1 MIRKRTAAA
10 LAIGVIL
17 VALGAACAPTQVA
30 INARLPANFPE
41 AAELRRISVAP
52 FEGNGGADFTGA
64 MRAEIVAATFD
75 GQRHFTLVDGLSS
88 PSASAARQ
96 ANAQGIL
103 TGSVFIDRSRNN
115 FREGRRECSARN
127 NDHECVRWH
136 EYEVNCTAE
145 TVSALVSP
153 NLLRASDGAS
163 VYASQKRGERTSRW
177 CTDRQR
183 NTTDEAMIAAILANI
198 ATEVRRDIAPYNSVL
213 NATVSETSD
222 GLPRALAAQFDLAV
236 DAAKASNVTAA
247 CETWRSVD
255 AAQPNHTWTV
265 YNLGICAEAQ
275 GDYVN
280 AQALYQRA
288 SQLGGAS
295 NRQVVAS
302 IQRVGRLMGAEQ
314 QLAAEETARRLESE
328 AQARRAEEAAQRLR
342 ATQNARRSDLVSR
355 HGVAVADAI
364 LAGQVSAGM
373 TPQQVLE
380 ARGQP
385 SRREDLTPTE
395 QIWHYGSERVM
406 FSNGRVTFVRR

>member
-1 MIRKRTAAA
+1 LTQKRTAAA
-10 LAIGVIL
+10 LAIGL
-17 VALGAACAPTQVA
+17 VSALIAVACTPTQVA

-41 AAELRRISVAP
+41 AAELRRIAVAP

-75 GQRHFTLVDGLSS
+75 GQRHFTLIEGPAST
-88 PSASAARQ
+88 SAAAARQ
-96 ANAQGIL
+96 ANAQGLL

-127 NDHECVRWH
+127 NDNQCVRWH

-213 NATVSETSD
+213 NATVIETSD
-222 GLPRALAAQFDLAV
+222 GLSRPLAAQFDLAV
-236 DAAKASNVTAA
+236 DAAKASNVAAA
-247 CETWRSVD
+247 CESWRAID
-255 AAQPNHTWTV
+255 AAQPNHTWTI

-280 AQALYQRA
+280 AQAHYQRA

-302 IQRVGRLMGAEQ
+302 MQRVGRLLNAEQ
-314 QLAAEETARRLESE
+314 QLAAEEAARQLERE
-328 AQARRAEEAAQRLR
+328 TTTRRAEEAAERSR
-342 ATQNARRSDLVSR
+342 AAQNARRSDLVSR
-355 HGVAVADAI
+355 HGAATADAI
-364 LAGQVSAGM
+364 LAGQVNAGM
-373 TPQQVLE
+373 TPQQVIE

>member
-1 MIRKRTAAA
+1 MTQKRIAFAS
-10 LAIGVIL
+10 GVVL
-17 VALGAACAPTQVA
+17 VLIAAACAPTQVA

-75 GQRHFTLVDGLSS
+75 GQRHFTLVESPSS
-88 PSASAARQ
+88 PSAAAARQ

-115 FREGRRECSARN
+115 YREGRRECAARN
-127 NDHECVRWH
+127 ADNQCVRWR

-222 GLPRALAAQFDLAV
+222 GLPRALATQFDLAV
-236 DAAKASNVTAA
+236 DAAKASNVATA

-275 GDYVN
+275 GDYIN

-302 IQRVGRLMGAEQ
+302 IQRVGRLLGAEQ
-314 QLAAEETARRLESE
+314 QLAAEDSARRLERE
-328 AQARRAEEAAQRLR
+328 AETRRVEQDAQRSR
-342 ATQNARRSDLVSR
+342 AAQNARRNDLVSR
-355 HGVAVADAI
+355 YGATTADAI
-364 LAGQVSAGM
+364 LAGQVTAGM
-373 TPQQVLE
+373 TPQQVIE
-380 ARGQP
+380 SRGQP
-385 SRREDLTPTE
+385 NRREDLTPTE

-406 FSNGRVTFVRR
+406 FSDGRVTFVRR